1 MNIEIRTLR
10 GRSLAEH
17 RDRTDWTRHRIRS
30 LTFAD
35 HRANS
40 PAKTNSN
47 CLAERVAL
55 IGINS
60 GQGVSKSTYWAG
72 EDDADGRVVVAQS
85 SWAAR
90 SDGLLA
96 DPPGQGILLAGAGIA
111 ALPLTAAA
119 AGGTSGQPSITPHS
133 QGAKTMSTITTKDGT
148 EISPLRRYPHRVGS

>member
-90 SDGLLA
+90 SLDFVLSHYVKVGVDELDQEKLTPLLRLKYKDSIADALA
-96 DPPGQGILLAGAGIA
+96 DLGRPEEIGKIFAGFQKFLYQQA
-111 ALPLTAAA
+111 A
-119 AGGTSGQPSITPHS
+119 
-133 QGAKTMSTITTKDGT
+133 
-148 EISPLRRYPHRVGS
+148 